1 MPNLH
6 LIQFCCVTIF
16 VFSTFCFCSNIS
28 ICSQTPFTELCNSI
42 IDVGFGS
49 HKSRI
54 RVSMSQAQ
62 DALKHVLARSQST
75 LDAQTNTTLMD
86 CLKLYI
92 DVINHINRSTTHMN
106 PTDVEKWVEATTV
119 NHSACLTG
127 FKNSNISGLFVDL
140 LAKNRHVANNF
151 YMTRNDRAIQLA
163 KRGATKANLVV
174 AKDGSGDFNTITKA
188 IEASEKKRIGIRRFI
203 IYVKAGIYKEN
214 IIIKKSM
221 INLMLIGDGIDAT
234 IITNNKSV
242 YEGIPTNN
250 TATVQ
255 VWGSA
260 FVAVGITF
268 ENTAGPEK
276 QQAIALLSASHLS
289 VFYKCSFKGYQDTL
303 CLLENSQFY
312 RECDIYGTIDFIF
325 GDASAVLQKCNI
337 YVRKPL
343 HGQENTITAQ
353 GRTNSR
359 SNTGFVIHNSRVMP
373 THDLALTKGSV
384 MTFLGRPW
392 RDYSRVVYIK
402 CYLDIL
408 IYPAGWLP
416 YMGKSAFDKV
426 YYAEYMNQGKGA
438 NTRGRVK
445 WHGYHVLSN
454 SVEAEQFSV
463 RNFLH
468 GMTWIP
474 RTRVPFESH
483 I

>member
-16 VFSTFCFCSNIS
+16 FFSTFCFCSNIS

-42 IDVGFGS
+42 IDDGFGS

-54 RVSMSQAQ
+54 RLSMSQAR
-62 DALKHVLARSQST
+62 DTLKHVLARSQST

-86 CLKLYI
+86 CLRLYI
-92 DVINHINRSTTHMN
+92 DVINHINHSTN
-106 PTDVEKWVEATTV
+106 IEKWVEATTV

-140 LAKNRHVANNF
+140 LANNF
-151 YMTRNDRAIQLA
+151 YMTRNDRAIQSA

-174 AKDGSGDFNTITKA
+174 AQDGSGDFNTITEA
-188 IEASEKKRIGIRRFI
+188 IEASENKRTGIRRFI

-214 IIIKKSM
+214 IIIKQSM
-221 INLMLIGDGIDAT
+221 INLMLIGDGIDTT

-242 YEGIPTNN
+242 YEGISTNS

-268 ENTAGPEK
+268 ENTDGPEK

-303 CLLENSQFY
+303 CLLENRQFY

-343 HGQENTITAQ
+343 HGQQNTITAQ
-353 GRTNSR
+353 GRTNSS
-359 SNTGFVIHNSRVMP
+359 SNTGFVIHNSRVIP

-402 CYLDIL
+402 CYLNIL
-408 IYPAGWLP
+408 IDPAGWLP
-416 YMGKSAFDKV
+416 NIGNSAFDKV

-438 NTRGRVK
+438 KTG
-445 WHGYHVLSN
+445 
-454 SVEAEQFSV
+454 
-463 RNFLH
+463 
-468 GMTWIP
+468 GM
-474 RTRVPFESH
+474 
-483 I
+483 